1 MKNRWMILIT
11 ILLIIFIAISIFL
24 FVNIYKTPKSANEEN
39 NKANDTSI
47 VFNTGDSFITN
58 IKDNK
63 SILKCDI
70 YIEVD
75 DNDTAEQLKDDIPK
89 IRDRII
95 LILRDLTIEDVGK
108 QDIQKELKKRIQS
121 DLQENLDIP
130 NITNIYFNE
139 FVVQH

>member
-1 MKNRWMILIT
+1 MNNRWMIFVT
-11 ILLIIFIAISIFL
+11 ILLVIFITISIFL
-24 FVNIYKTPKSANEEN
+24 VVNIYKTPKVENEKN
-39 NKANDTSI
+39 NKENGTSI

-58 IKDNK
+58 IKDDK

-75 DNDTAEQLKDDIPK
+75 NKETAEQLKEDIPK

-95 LILRDLTIEDVGK
+95 LILRELTIDDVER
-108 QDIQKELKKRIQS
+108 QDIQTELKKRIQS
-121 DLQENLDIP
+121 DLQENLDVQ

>member
-1 MKNRWMILIT
+1 MNNRWMIFVT
-11 ILLIIFIAISIFL
+11 ILLVIFITISIFL
-24 FVNIYKTPKSANEEN
+24 VVNIYKTPKVENEKN
-39 NKANDTSI
+39 NKENGTSI

-58 IKDNK
+58 IKDDK

-75 DNDTAEQLKDDIPK
+75 NKETAEQLKEDIPK

-95 LILRDLTIEDVGK
+95 LILRELTIDDVER
-108 QDIQKELKKRIQS
+108 QDIQTELKKRIQS
-121 DLQENLDIP
+121 ELQENLDVQ

>member
-1 MKNRWMILIT
+1 MNNRWMIFVT
-11 ILLIIFIAISIFL
+11 ILLVIFITISIFL
-24 FVNIYKTPKSANEEN
+24 VVNIYKTPKVENEKN
-39 NKANDTSI
+39 NKGNGTSI
-47 VFNTGDSFITN
+47 VFNTGDPFITN
-58 IKDNK
+58 IKDDK

-75 DNDTAEQLKDDIPK
+75 NKETAEQLKEDIPK

-95 LILRDLTIEDVGK
+95 LILRELTIDDVER
-108 QDIQKELKKRIQS
+108 QDIQTELKKRIQS
-121 DLQENLDIP
+121 DLQENLDVQ

>member
-95 LILRDLTIEDVGK
+95 LILRDLTIEDVGR

>member
-1 MKNRWMILIT
+1 MNNRWMIFVT
-11 ILLIIFIAISIFL
+11 ILLVIFITISIFL
-24 FVNIYKTPKSANEEN
+24 VVNIYKTPKFENEKN
-39 NKANDTSI
+39 NKENGTSI

-58 IKDNK
+58 IKDDK

-75 DNDTAEQLKDDIPK
+75 NKETAEQLKEDIPK

-95 LILRDLTIEDVGK
+95 LILRELTIDDVER
-108 QDIQKELKKRIQS
+108 QDIQTELKKRIQS
-121 DLQENLDIP
+121 ELQENLDVQ